1 MPRVI
6 RGSRKRNRRRKIMKR
21 AKGYFGAKSKL
32 YRSAKEAVDKSL
44 SYAYAHRRRKKRE
57 FRNLWTIRINAA
69 ARLSGLSYSRFIN
82 GLKRANVQ
90 MDRKVLA
97 QLAVENPDAFKA
109 VAEAAKAA
117 LGGK

>member
-32 YRSAKEAVDKSL
+32 YRTAKEATEHGLK
-44 SYAYAHRRRKKRE
+44 YAYAHRRRKKRE
-57 FRNLWTIRINAA
+57 FRSLWAIRINAA
-69 ARLSGLSYSRFIN
+69 ARLHGLSYSRLIH
-82 GLKRANVQ
+82 GLKRADIGL
-90 MDRKVLA
+90 DRKALA
-97 QLAVENPDAFKA
+97 ELAKEDPTAFKA

-117 LGGK
+117 LPA